1 VSDTPLNFRMLR
13 LARELRTTTQTEL
26 ARTAGIPQARLS
38 RIESGQLT
46 AAATELNALAA
57 ALELPS
63 GFLIEPGVPAAAPL
77 FRKRAIRSVKRVSAI
92 QARLNTAVL
101 IAQRLLDAGV
111 ELDPPQT
118 FPEPGDFPAHEPV
131 LAAEELRRAW
141 RLPVG
146 RVDNLTAVIE
156 SAAGIALYIDFGDD
170 DATAAFINTP
180 GDERMWFL
188 LNSRERAG
196 DRLRLSLAHELGHA
210 VLHRLLP
217 TAEQAEQE
225 LQAFQFAAA
234 LLLPADEF
242 DRAIPYGALTLS
254 KARAL
259 KETYWV
265 SIQAIIRAAYDRGRI
280 SRDRYTSL
288 FKQLS
293 ARGWRTEEPAPI
305 PREHLQL
312 WPEVLRVHREHHG
325 YSDEDLAAV
334 ARVGVTT
341 LSDLFPNDFVAP
353 RPPLRVVRSKSC
365 STVTC
370 TRPL

>member
-1 VSDTPLNFRMLR
+1 MTRPDIPR
-13 LARELRTTTQTEL
+13 
-26 ARTAGIPQARLS
+26 AG
-38 RIESGQLT
+38 E
-46 AAATELNALAA
+46 
-57 ALELPS
+57 
-63 GFLIEPGVPAAAPL
+63 
-77 FRKRAIRSVKRVSAI
+77 
-92 QARLNTAVL
+92 
-101 IAQRLLDAGV
+101 
-111 ELDPPQT
+111 
-118 FPEPGDFPAHEPV
+118 FPAHEPV
-131 LAAEELRRAW
+131 RAAEELRRAW

-156 SAAGIALYIDFGDD
+156 SAAGIVLYIDFGDD
-170 DATAAFINTP
+170 HATVAFISPP

-196 DRLRLSLAHELGHA
+196 DRLRLSLAHELGHT

-217 TAEQAEQE
+217 TAEQTEQE

-242 DRAIPYGALTLS
+242 DRAIPYGTLTLS
-254 KARAL
+254 KARGL

-305 PREHLQL
+305 PPESLQL

-341 LSDLFPNDFVAP
+341 LSDLFPNDFVAL
-353 RPPLRVVRSKSC
+353 RPPLRAVRSKSC
-365 STVTC
+365 STTTC
-370 TRPL
+370 TRLL